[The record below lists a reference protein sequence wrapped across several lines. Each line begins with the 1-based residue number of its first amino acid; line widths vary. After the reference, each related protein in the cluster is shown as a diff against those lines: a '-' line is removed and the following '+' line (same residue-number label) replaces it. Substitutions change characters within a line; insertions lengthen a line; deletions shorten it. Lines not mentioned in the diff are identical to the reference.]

1 MNRLILALAFF
12 SFVLCTFN
20 SQQIY
25 AASVPEPKTF
35 TAERRAIRL
44 NGQLPP
50 SKEETVTVKAKA
62 IVYNPPLVIPDFTQY
77 KEPLDQ
83 AVQFIVN
90 YHKTLVNS
98 GPDDI
103 SVMWHSGE
111 RNGKKELLEREGVL
125 AAMKK
130 HYQSNKR
137 LEIYGIV
144 YQENT
149 ESVPMKLGEYVV
161 SFNIVKENGELKLT
175 DNPDDDL
182 EIAIIEA
189 SFL

>member
-12 SFVLCTFN
+12 SCVLCSFN
-20 SQQIY
+20 SRQVH
-25 AASVPEPKTF
+25 AASVPELKTF
-35 TAERRAIRL
+35 TAERRAVRL
-44 NGQLPP
+44 NGQLPQ
-50 SKEETVTVKAKA
+50 SEEETVTVKAKA

-83 AVQFIVN
+83 AVQFIVD
-90 YHKTLVNS
+90 YHKAMVNS

-111 RNGKKELLEREGVL
+111 RSAKKEFLQKKGVL

-130 HYQSNKR
+130 HYQSNKQ
-137 LEIYGIV
+137 LEIYGIAF
-144 YQENT
+144 QENT
-149 ESVPMKLGEYVV
+149 LSVLMKLGEYVV
-161 SFNIVKENGELKLT
+161 SYDILKENGVLKLT